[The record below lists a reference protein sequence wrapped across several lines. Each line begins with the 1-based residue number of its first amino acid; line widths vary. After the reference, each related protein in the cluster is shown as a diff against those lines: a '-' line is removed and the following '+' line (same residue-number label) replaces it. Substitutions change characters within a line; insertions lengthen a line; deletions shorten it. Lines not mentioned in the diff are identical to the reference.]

1 MDENG
6 SWLESNVLNVVFY
19 SRHISSR
26 VEVKKRDQERVQI
39 SPEARQQRADN
50 GGTPPSSFYERQKE
64 GKKKDWEQMG
74 QRRGTDEALQT
85 TFPMSV
91 VADSRQGSVSDD

>member
-1 MDENG
+1 M
-6 SWLESNVLNVVFY
+6 LNVVFY

-39 SPEARQQRADN
+39 SPDN

-64 GKKKDWEQMG
+64 GEKKLGTQMG